1 MQHLFGFD
9 GEHCEVF
16 SQLGFAQRVL
26 DIFDNVELDVA
37 VAQNLQ
43 RAIGFP
49 SVGVVVDGYFFH
61 DVSVLSVKKQ
71 ISLIYTANFINA
83 YPSALTITTDRMP
96 QKEWAHKMEKAQ

>member
-43 RAIGFP
+43 RAIRFP

-61 DVSVLSVKKQ
+61 DVSVLSVKIS
-71 ISLIYTANFINA
+71 ISLIYTVNFINA
-83 YPSALTITTDRMP
+83 CPSAHDHNRSYAA
-96 QKEWAHKMEKAQ
+96 KGVGS

>member
-1 MQHLFGFD
+1 MQHLLGFD

-16 SQLGFAQRVL
+16 PQLAFAQRVL

-43 RAIGFP
+43 RAIRFP

-61 DVSVLSVKKQ
+61 DVSVLNVKK
-71 ISLIYTANFINA
+71 IDFSNIY
-83 YPSALTITTDRMP
+83 SVITSEVLFLMI
-96 QKEWAHKMEKAQ
+96 

>member
-1 MQHLFGFD
+1 MQHLLGFD

-16 SQLGFAQRVL
+16 SQLAFAQRVL

-43 RAIGFP
+43 RAIRFP

-61 DVSVLSVKKQ
+61 DVSVLSVK
-71 ISLIYTANFINA
+71 ISFPLIYTVNFISA
-83 YPSALTITTDRMP
+83 CPSAHDHDRSYAA
-96 QKEWAHKMEKAQ
+96 KGVGS

>member
-1 MQHLFGFD
+1 MAELGEGAWMQHLFGFD

-43 RAIGFP
+43 RAIRFP

-61 DVSVLSVKKQ
+61 DVSVLNV
-71 ISLIYTANFINA
+71 
-83 YPSALTITTDRMP
+83 
-96 QKEWAHKMEKAQ
+96 EK

>member
-43 RAIGFP
+43 RAIRFP

-61 DVSVLSVKKQ
+61 DVSVLNVKKS

-83 YPSALTITTDRMP
+83 CPSAHDHDRSYAA
-96 QKEWAHKMEKAQ
+96 KGVGS

>member
-1 MQHLFGFD
+1 MQHLLGFD

-16 SQLGFAQRVL
+16 PQLAFAHRVL

-43 RAIGFP
+43 RTIRFP

-61 DVSVLSVKKQ
+61 DVSVLSV
-71 ISLIYTANFINA
+71 
-83 YPSALTITTDRMP
+83 
-96 QKEWAHKMEKAQ
+96 EK